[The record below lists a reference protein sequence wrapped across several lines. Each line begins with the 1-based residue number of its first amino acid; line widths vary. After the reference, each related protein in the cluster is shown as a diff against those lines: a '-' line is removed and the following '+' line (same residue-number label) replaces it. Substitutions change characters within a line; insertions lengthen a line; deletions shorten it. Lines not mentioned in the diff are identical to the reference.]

1 MWFIIYITVYSTQ
14 RLPCK
19 VNWMISYTIYNS
31 VHQSGMKIVQSE
43 VWILQ
48 CMIIFLPYLPII
60 ENCFDTNKKEL
71 CILPSLLCNIYVD
84 WKLRQDLLLSNDIHT
99 VAYHQ
104 HNKTVNPLASY
115 QNVKIG
121 HKELDLVLIMFCKDV
136 L

>member
-48 CMIIFLPYLPII
+48 CMIIFFTI
-60 ENCFDTNKKEL
+60 
-71 CILPSLLCNIYVD
+71 PSDY
-84 WKLRQDLLLSNDIHT
+84 WKLFWYKKRNYAFYRPYFATSMGQDLLLSNNIHT

-104 HNKTVNPLASY
+104 HNKTFNPLASY

-121 HKELDLVLIMFCKDV
+121 HKELDSVLIMFCKDV